1 MTARKLQITYRKT
14 DDLIPYIRNARK
26 HSEEQ
31 VATIAGSIKEFDFTN
46 PILVDD
52 SNNVIAGHGRLQ
64 AARLL
69 KIEEVPTISLSHLSP
84 IQQRAYVLADN
95 KIALDATW
103 DNDLLKIEIEQ
114 LKDENFDMALTGF
127 KNEEMDSLLKTMEV
141 DQEVTEDNFEPKATI
156 QVITKPGDVWIMGNH
171 RLMCG
176 DSTFVD
182 SVDKLMAGKLPVLM
196 VTDPPYGVNYDP
208 KWRDEAD
215 LGVGER
221 STGKVDNDDQVDWSA
236 AYSLFTGDVAYV
248 WHAGLFTGEVGKHLQ
263 DNNFSLISQ
272 IIWVKQHFALSRGDY
287 HWKHEPCWYAV
298 RKGKTHNWQGKRDQ
312 ATTWDINNNNAFGG
326 DAEKTWGHGTQK
338 PLECMARPIQNN
350 TEKGQFV
357 YDPFGGSG
365 TTLVACEQLKRNC
378 LMMEINPTYC
388 DMIVRR
394 WQELTGKDAINLHP
408 GLSFNQL
415 EAEANGKPQ

>member
-1 MTARKLQITYRKT
+1 MIARKLQITYRKT
-14 DDLIPYIRNARK
+14 ESLIPYIKNARK

-46 PILVDD
+46 PILIDQD
-52 SNNVIAGHGRLQ
+52 NNVIAGHGRLQ

-69 KIEEVPTISLSHLSP
+69 NIEEVPTISLSHLTP
-84 IQQRAYVLADN
+84 LQQRAYVLADN

-127 KNEEMDSLLKTMEV
+127 KDAEMEALRKTMEV
-141 DQEVTEDNFEPKATI
+141 DAEVLEDGFEPTATI
-156 QVITKPGDVWIMGNH
+156 HVITKPGDIWILGNH

-182 SVDKLMAGKLPVLM
+182 SVDKLTAGKLPILM
-196 VTDPPYGVNYDP
+196 VTDPPYGVNYEP
-208 KWRDEAD
+208 EWREQNLEGGA
-215 LGVGER
+215 R
-221 STGKVDNDDQVDWSA
+221 ATGLVENDNRVDWTD
-236 AYSLFTGDVAYV
+236 AYNLFTGDVIYV
-248 WHAGLFTGEVGKHLQ
+248 WHAGIHSGSVAEHVRNCGFEIK
-263 DNNFSLISQ
+263 SQ

-287 HWKHEPCWYAV
+287 HWKHEPCWYAI

-312 ATTWDINNNNAFGG
+312 STTWEIKNNNAFGG
-326 DAEKTWGHGTQK
+326 GKEKTLGHGTQK
-338 PLECMARPIQNN
+338 PIECMARPIQNN
-350 TEKGQFV
+350 SEKGQYV

-365 TTLVACEQLKRNC
+365 TTLIACEQLERNC
-378 LMMEINPTYC
+378 LMMELNPVYC

-394 WQELTGKDAINLHP
+394 WQELTGKDAVNLHP
-408 GLSFNQL
+408 GLTFNEM
-415 EAEANGKPQ
+415 EAEANGKP